1 VAHPSDLYGRREPE
15 PPPPTVDIPLA
26 GAPLRVA
33 PELPQEE
40 GFPMPATQL
49 RLAMFLFPGYHLG
62 AWRLPDA
69 IADMNLDIADY
80 VRAAQLAEEA
90 KLDAIFFEDQ
100 AAVRRSNEMLA
111 GDTYG
116 AGNPRSIHFDPTMVL
131 PALAMHTTHLG
142 LAATST
148 ATFNEPYNLARRFSS
163 IDFISNGRAGWNL
176 VTSFNEAEAQNFG
189 LDAHVEH
196 AARYERA
203 EEFVDVVTGLWD
215 SWDDG
220 AIIRDKESGRY
231 FDVDGMHFLQHEG
244 RFFKVRG
251 PLTMGRSPQVRP
263 VIFQAG
269 ASEPGRRLAA
279 RTADV
284 VFTLQ
289 SDLSAARAF
298 RDDMR
303 RRAAEFGRDPD
314 KIKILVGMTP
324 IVGDTDADAA
334 ERQLRM
340 RELIPAD
347 LAVADL
353 IALSGGFDFRAF
365 DLDGPMPELPESNAG
380 KSHRQAIIDVARRGS
395 LSIVDT
401 ARYFAEGSYLKMVG
415 APSTIADTMQEWL
428 EAGGCDGF
436 LAVPTHFP
444 TGVEDFTG
452 RVVPELQRRGIF
464 RAEYEGTSLRERLG
478 VATYR

>member
-1 VAHPSDLYGRREPE
+1 MKA
-15 PPPPTVDIPLA
+15 PTMN
-26 GAPLRVA
+26 
-33 PELPQEE
+33 QK
-40 GFPMPATQL
+40 QL
-49 RLAMFLFPGYHLG
+49 HLAMFLFPGYHMG

-69 IADMNLDIADY
+69 VAEMNVDIDHY
-80 VRAAQLAEEA
+80 IHAAQLAEAA

-100 AAVRRSNEMLA
+100 AAVRRSNEILA

-116 AGNPRSIHFDPTMVL
+116 AGNPRSIHFDPSMVL

-148 ATFNEPYNLARRFSS
+148 ATFNEPYNTARRFSS
-163 IDFISNGRAGWNL
+163 IDFISKGRAGWNL

-196 AARYERA
+196 TARYARA

-215 SWDDG
+215 SWDDD

-231 FDVDGMHFLQHEG
+231 FDVDKMHFLSHKGEY
-244 RFFKVRG
+244 FSVRG
-251 PLTMGRSPQVRP
+251 PLTMGRSPQGRP

-289 SDLSAARAF
+289 SQIDEARAF

-314 KIKILVGMTP
+314 SIKILVGMTP
-324 IVGDTDADAA
+324 IVADTDEDARELQA
-334 ERQLRM
+334 HM
-340 RELIPAD
+340 RSLIPAD

-353 IALSGGFDFRAF
+353 IALSGGYDFRAH

-380 KSHRQAIIDVARRGS
+380 KSHRQAIIDVARRGN

-415 APSTIADTMQEWL
+415 APASIADTMQLWL
-428 EAGGCDGF
+428 ESNACDGF
-436 LAVPTHFP
+436 LAVPTYYP
-444 TGVEDFTG
+444 TGVSDFTEK
-452 RVVPELQRRGIF
+452 VVPELQRRGLF
-464 RAEYEGTSLRERLG
+464 RTEYTGTHLRDHLG
-478 VATYR
+478 LAG